1 MGEYATWTGFWTGV
15 SVILGLG
22 LGWMKLEPFHCEFL
36 LTCCCSRPFQNMLPR
51 IWWVWGS
58 QRVGESDLVVQ
69 TCRWDMR
76 TDFVQWDEVLGMVS
90 LGFHQVMNT
99 FGIEDVITGGLESSW
114 YSNWSISGLQV
125 FRVGLC
131 HELW

>member
-22 LGWMKLEPFHCEFL
+22 LGHWEIL
-36 LTCCCSRPFQNMLPR
+36 LACCCSRPFQNMLPR

-58 QRVGESDLVVQ
+58 QRVGEADLVVL
-69 TCRWDMR
+69 TCRWDTS
-76 TDFVQWDEVLGMVS
+76 TDFVQWDEVLGLVA
-90 LGFHQVMNT
+90 LGCHQVKHT
-99 FGIEDVITGGLESSW
+99 YRIEGVITGGLESSW
-114 YSNWSISGLQV
+114 YCTWSVSRILV
-125 FRVGLC
+125 LRVGLC